1 MKVRFVKRSDVKAR
15 KRGSS
20 KFKPL
25 LDALGQLTP
34 GGDAVEVVYTTDKE
48 LNSMRNVVY
57 TWQRENGVKVKSGKD
72 TLNNKIFFFREK

>member
-1 MKVRFVKRSDVKAR
+1 MKVRFVKRTDVKAR

-25 LDALGQLTP
+25 LDALSQLTP
-34 GGDAVEVVYTTDKE
+34 GGDAVEVSYTSDKE

-57 TWQRENGVKVKSGKD
+57 TWQRENGLKVKSNKNTVDG
-72 TLNNKIFFFREK
+72 KIFFFRDK

>member
-1 MKVRFVKRSDVKAR
+1 MKVRFVKRTDVKAR

-25 LDALGQLTP
+25 LDALSQLTP
-34 GGDAVEVVYTTDKE
+34 GGDAVEVSYTDDKE

-57 TWQRENGVKVKSGKD
+57 TWQRESGLKVKSNKNTVDG
-72 TLNNKIFFFREK
+72 KIFFFRDK

>member
-1 MKVRFVKRSDVKAR
+1 MKVRFVKRTDVKAR

-25 LDALGQLTP
+25 LDALSQLTP
-34 GGDAVEVVYTTDKE
+34 GGDALEVSYTSDKE

-57 TWQRENGVKVKSGKD
+57 TWQRENGLKVKSNKN
-72 TLNNKIFFFREK
+72 TLDGKIFFFRDK